1 MCCFSPL
8 AIPHSLWS
16 RLFPPRIRVAG
27 TRIFARMDGTP
38 QAPQQLLVYSMTV
51 STPSDVA
58 MLLPIPIPP
67 GAGED
72 ALTFIDLQHQPRFF
86 DDLHELFEPMVLARK
101 GGLRLMPESRTTLV
115 VHQVGA
121 FSASFV
127 PSVDDF
133 DRVDERFRLP
143 PSIWHEL
150 GDYAGFGFAVFQLDP
165 GSKKRIHPM
174 AMRFESRTAD
184 RLYFP
189 TVHVHDGTVR
199 PTAKF
204 DHVLYYQHPSMR
216 AVEYSAPPVF
226 IDDLSLLAPTSD
238 ALGLLDPSL
247 RVARRQL
254 RGRLP
259 NRDTYVSIV

>member
-8 AIPHSLWS
+8 SIPHTLWS
-16 RLFPPRIRVAG
+16 RLFPPRIKVAG
-27 TRIFARMDGTP
+27 TRIFARMTGTP
-38 QAPQQLLVYSMTV
+38 EAPQQVLVYSMRL
-51 STPSDVA
+51 STPAGVA

-72 ALTFIDLQHQPRFF
+72 ALRFIDLEQHPRFF
-86 DDLHELFEPMVLARK
+86 EDLHELFEPMLLARSK
-101 GGLRLMPESRTTLV
+101 GGLSFPQRRRKLV

-127 PSVDDF
+127 PSADDF

-150 GDYAGFGFAVFQLDP
+150 GDYEGFGFAVFQLDP
-165 GSKKRIHPM
+165 GTGKQIHPM
-174 AMRFESRTAD
+174 AMRFAARTAD

-189 TVHVHDGTVR
+189 TVHVHDGAVH

-204 DHVLYYQHPSMR
+204 DHVLYYQHPR
-216 AVEYSAPPVF
+216 LRGVPYQPHPLH
-226 IDDLSLLAPTSD
+226 IDDLSLFPPTKD
-238 ALGLLDPSL
+238 VQGLLDQEL
-247 RVARRQL
+247 LVARRSL

-259 NRDTYVSIV
+259 NRDTWVALT